1 VLMSGP
7 SRQRSAEPGLTVSGL
22 HCSRDGRDLFKDLS
36 FRLRAGELLVVEG
49 RNGSGKTSLL
59 RILCGIRMQE
69 SGSINWDDSPIGE
82 LGPLYHQEIAY
93 IGHHDGIKGDL
104 TVAENI
110 QLAKALGKPSGTD
123 LQTILKRLQLSG
135 YNEVLARAL
144 SAGQKRRLA
153 LSRLLATVSRLWIL
167 DEPFTSLDRRGV
179 EICEQLISSH
189 LTHGGMVVMTSHHAM
204 ELPGVEITR
213 LRLS

>member
-1 VLMSGP
+1 M
-7 SRQRSAEPGLTVSGL
+7 T
-22 HCSRDGRDLFKDLS
+22 
-36 FRLRAGELLVVEG
+36 
-49 RNGSGKTSLL
+49 
-59 RILCGIRMQE
+59 
-69 SGSINWDDSPIGE
+69 
-82 LGPLYHQEIAY
+82 Y

-189 LTHGGMVVMTSHHAM
+189 LTNGGMVVMTSHHAM
-204 ELPGVEITR
+204 ELRGVEITR
-213 LRLS
+213 LHLS

>member
-1 VLMSGP
+1 MSGP
-7 SRQRSAEPGLTVSGL
+7 GQQRSAEPGLVVSDL
-22 HCSRDGRDLFKDLS
+22 HCSRDGRDLFKGLS
-36 FRLRAGELLVVEG
+36 FLLRAGELLVVEG

-69 SGSINWDDSPIGE
+69 SGSINWGGSPIGE
-82 LGPLYHQEIAY
+82 LGPLYHQEMTY

-110 QLAKALGKPSGTD
+110 QLAKALGKPSGDD

-135 YNEVLARAL
+135 YNEVLAKAL

-153 LSRLLATVSRLWIL
+153 LSRLLATVSWLWIL
-167 DEPFTSLDRRGV
+167 DEPFTSLDRLGI
-179 EICEQLISSH
+179 EICEHLISSH